1 MSALGF
7 DGCAVDYNFPIGLG
21 KHPLKGAVLQ
31 RRDAQR
37 TQKQTAERLLG
48 HNRSVLALGNR
59 IVDHTKLRAL
69 EVIVMALS
77 GPQAGAVPPINCVV
91 RHTLSVGEIRPADAQ
106 ALLGEIREEAVA
118 CFDGALDRTGEEAV
132 WLDVEPGP
140 IWLTSDA
147 EADPT
152 APASFKGHW
161 QPGGEAVSPSTT
173 QSKHAEIS
181 RDADVATTCVP
192 LINLAKP
199 PRSVTANWTA
209 SWRKRVSLSS
219 SAPSPLCLSRQNAA
233 AFSQTSSRSVCSLL
247 QGSGEGRGAS
257 FEASIGGSADRFF
270 VG

>member
-118 CFDGALDRTGEEAV
+118 CFDGALCSMSSLARSGSLV
-132 WLDVEPGP
+132 MRKP
-140 IWLTSDA
+140 IRPLL
-147 EADPT
+147 
-152 APASFKGHW
+152 PASKVTGSLER
-161 QPGGEAVSPSTT
+161 EAVSPSTT

-247 QGSGEGRGAS
+247 QGSGEGRGA
-257 FEASIGGSADRFF
+257 
-270 VG
+270 